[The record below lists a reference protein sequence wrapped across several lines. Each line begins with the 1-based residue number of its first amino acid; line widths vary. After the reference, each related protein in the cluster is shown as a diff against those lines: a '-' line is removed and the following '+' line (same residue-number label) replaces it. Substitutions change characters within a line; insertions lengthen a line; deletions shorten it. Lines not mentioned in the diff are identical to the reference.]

1 MRYRTIAGVV
11 SLLLCSLAC
20 GFLNGEAEPEVSAP
34 PPAPAETAAEAE
46 AEPIASASA
55 RTVILK
61 ALGKP
66 MALICYGDGKWA
78 SPPTGGQEGIE
89 GIDDYID
96 SSVLNLCPA
105 KACPR
110 RQRYRRR

>member
-1 MRYRTIAGVV
+1 MKPRTIAGVV

-20 GFLNGEAEPEVSAP
+20 GFLNGEAEPEVSA

-66 MALICYGDGKWA
+66 MA
-78 SPPTGGQEGIE
+78 T
-89 GIDDYID
+89 
-96 SSVLNLCPA
+96 
-105 KACPR
+105 
-110 RQRYRRR
+110 